1 MNFLFKTPSQG
12 KNNMEKLIKISLLN
26 ANFFLRVYS
35 YICRFPSLSQYDFR
49 GMKLNAYQSSY
60 LDRNVRR
67 RRYFV
72 MCKYLISIKEMS
84 EFRAIHVDHTLMYK
98 DLKRRC
104 TTIVSLI
111 LVSVTTAACLN
122 SLVSV
127 SN

>member
-1 MNFLFKTPSQG
+1 MQTSFSGSIAIDLSVS
-12 KNNMEKLIKISLLN
+12 ESLLIWFSRN
-26 ANFFLRVYS
+26 EIKRVS
-35 YICRFPSLSQYDFR
+35 
-49 GMKLNAYQSSY
+49 KSSY
-60 LDRNVRR
+60 LGRNVRR

-104 TTIVSLI
+104 TTIISLI